1 MGSAFPQLTTEEIQ
15 QVNTF
20 YAKNPVLVVSR
31 KNKHGRG
38 VSIESGM
45 FHFAYTKELQGYG
58 WVLTWSSAVVRT
70 GRTSTLEAALKA
82 SQVALNEEGQQLVR
96 LKVTP

>member
-1 MGSAFPQLTTEEIQ
+1 MRNSLPQLTTEEIH

-20 YAKNPVLVVSR
+20 YALNPVLVVYR
-31 KNKHGRG
+31 KNRHGRG

-45 FHFAYTKELQGYG
+45 FHLVYTKELQGYG
-58 WVLTWSSAVVRT
+58 WVLKWSSAAIRT

-82 SQVALNEEGQQLVR
+82 SQVALNEEGQQLVK
-96 LKVTP
+96 LKVTQ